1 MSSSTGLPGHQ
12 TILPILN
19 PHAKLGYVGSNS
31 SKCMVETGQRDAK
44 HKVQSGRWAL
54 STLSTWTPWIQLV
67 PCLCEG
73 GVSESQKEGWR
84 TPRRPGVFATHPV
97 KVGLESDSWFILFAS
112 DFRPRTN
119 DYMNEVPTST
129 PRVKHHEEHQKVEN
143 NDDKRTHMIPTCTE
157 DFPGTWHGKT
167 LAKPMAYHHCIE
179 TGCRFS
185 RCHVMASQ
193 CKTMQDPNPKLC
205 QVRIMNLLEI
215 KQPPR
220 RKNGLAILKCVG
232 PPLINQ
238 WGGNHPINQQPHKTQ
253 EILYFFGG
261 VVACSHMLWT
271 PILSSLTQSFDSDKP
286 LAEIPP

>member
-1 MSSSTGLPGHQ
+1 MLDPIHPNAWSKQVKEMQNTKCKAVAGHCRHC
-12 TILPILN
+12 LHEPLEFN
-19 PHAKLGYVGSNS
+19 WFLVF
-31 SKCMVETGQRDAK
+31 V
-44 HKVQSGRWAL
+44 KVVCQ
-54 STLSTWTPWIQLV
+54 
-67 PCLCEG
+67 
-73 GVSESQKEGWR
+73 ESQKEGWR

-143 NDDKRTHMIPTCTE
+143 HDNKRTHMIPTCTE

-232 PPLINQ
+232 PP
-238 WGGNHPINQQPHKTQ
+238 
-253 EILYFFGG
+253 
-261 VVACSHMLWT
+261 
-271 PILSSLTQSFDSDKP
+271 D
-286 LAEIPP
+286 